1 MKKAILLSGGYDS
14 VACLVLQFNSNLDN
28 YIFFD
33 YGQSYLKEEL
43 KAIKY
48 LENELKVEVKK
59 IKVNWTTDIK
69 NRNFMMI
76 SRVCELGYDEIILGT
91 RNILPIFDKY
101 KDSNWLSLKLYG
113 LLLRI
118 KITMPVVLKSKK
130 SVIKIITDS
139 LLDISKLYSTEKKK

>member
-14 VACLVLQFNSNLDN
+14 VASLIIQFTENLDGF
-28 YIFFD
+28 IFFD

-48 LENELKVEVKK
+48 LEEVFQIQVKK
-59 IKVNWTTDIK
+59 IKVNWSTDIK

-76 SRVCELGYDEIILGT
+76 SRLCELGYNEIVLGT

-113 LLLRI
+113 LLLRV
-118 KITMPVVLKSKK
+118 KITMPVVMKSKT
-130 SVIKIITDS
+130 SIKQIITNY
-139 LLDISKLYSTEKKK
+139 LIDINKLYSTEK

>member
-14 VACLVLQFNSNLDN
+14 VACLILQLTNDLDDF
-28 YIFFD
+28 IFFD

-43 KAIKY
+43 KAIQY
-48 LENELKVEVKK
+48 LEKVFEIEVKK
-59 IKVNWTTDIK
+59 IKVNWSTDVK

-76 SRVCELGYDEIILGT
+76 SRLCELGYDEVVLGT

-113 LLLRI
+113 LLLRL
-118 KITMPVVLKSKK
+118 KIIMPVVMKSKI
-130 SVIKIITDS
+130 SIKEIITES
-139 LLDISKLYSTEKKK
+139 LLDINKLYSTEK